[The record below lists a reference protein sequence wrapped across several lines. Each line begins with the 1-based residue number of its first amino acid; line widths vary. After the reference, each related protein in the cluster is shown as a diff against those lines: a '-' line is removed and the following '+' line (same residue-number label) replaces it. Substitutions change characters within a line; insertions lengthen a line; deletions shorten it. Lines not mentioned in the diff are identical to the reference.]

1 MTKDKNVFE
10 SSVSFNQYQKIG
22 PKGEDGEIEANKSQ
36 NHSVHSDVD
45 ESFKEL

>member
-10 SSVSFNQYQKIG
+10 SSKSFNYYQQVG
-22 PKGEDGEIEANKSQ
+22 PKGEEANNSQ